1 MLNTVDPYNRKLK
14 ILLLTPIYPSSDLI
28 CQTSVVHTFAKDW
41 TTMGHRVRVI
51 HNIVSFPRIFY
62 FVASFFKDFIESKFG
77 TKINYTKVK
86 LDSKFLYEGVEV
98 FRFPM
103 FKSLP
108 HGRYAIK
115 QVDNQIEKIKL
126 TNEIDGFI
134 PDIIIGHWTNPQL
147 ELVPK
152 LLKVYNSKTCLIFHD
167 KGNDFR
173 NIYLKDGDF
182 LLSQIDVIGY
192 RSSVIK
198 KHIEAN
204 IGLFERSFICHSGLS
219 KVFLENSKLKVV
231 KDEICN
237 YVFVG
242 DFFERKNPIILL
254 QALDKS
260 YNDQPFVLDYVGT
273 GYEKNRIIRS
283 AKKMNQFSKIKF
295 HGKLSQDSVR
305 DLLFGADCF
314 IMLSKNETFGLVYL
328 EAMALGC
335 LTVCSKNEGIDG
347 IIVHGENGFLCEEGN
362 VSELSCLI
370 NTIKSL
376 SLFERKRISDNAIA
390 TTKKF
395 SSFEVAKKYLNY
407 IVS

>member
-1 MLNTVDPYNRKLK
+1 MLNTSDLYNKQIK

-41 TTMGHRVRVI
+41 IALGHRVRVI
-51 HNIVSFPRIFY
+51 HNIVSFPTIVY
-62 FVASFFKDFIESKFG
+62 FVASFFKDLIESKFG

-86 LDSKFLYEGVEV
+86 LDSKFVVDGVEV

-108 HGRYAIK
+108 HGRYPKKEIE
-115 QVDNQIEKIKL
+115 NQIRKIEL

-147 ELVPK
+147 ELLPR
-152 LLKVYNSKTCLIFHD
+152 LGEIYNSKTCLIFHD

-182 LLSQIDVIGY
+182 LLSRIDVIGY
-192 RSSVIK
+192 RSAVIK

-219 KVFLENSKLKVV
+219 KVFLEDSKLKVV

-254 QALDKS
+254 EALDKS

-295 HGKLSQDSVR
+295 HGQLSQDHVK

-314 IMLSKNETFGLVYL
+314 IMLSKNEAFGLVYL

-335 LTVCSKNEGIDG
+335 LTVCSRNDGVDG

-370 NTIKSL
+370 DKIRSL
-376 SLFERKRISDNAIA
+376 PLFERKRISDNAIA
-390 TTKKF
+390 TSKMF
-395 SSFEVAKKYLNY
+395 SSFEVAKNYLNH